1 MPKLKTHKG
10 LKKRIKVTGRGRVR
24 RGKAGARHLL
34 ASKNAKRKRGL
45 KRPVVQDDAVSKK
58 FLRLLGES

>member
-34 ASKNAKRKRGL
+34 ASKNSKRKRGL
-45 KRPVVQDDAVSKK
+45 RRPVVQDDAVSKK